1 MRREILACGTHATG
15 MERCSRAIEFL
26 AVMKMEDDVSRLV
39 GGVSDLV
46 DRPLFQIAGTHISM
60 ATLISIGV
68 VLFITIAL
76 ARLFARGFGR
86 LLRRRGKTGEGEIRA
101 LEAVLRYA
109 VWLTGGAIAFSTAGL
124 NLNALFAAGA
134 VFAVAIGF
142 ALQNVVQNFV
152 AGIILLVERAIK
164 PGDVLEV
171 EGQMV
176 KVVRMGVRTTVA
188 RTLDDED
195 LIVPNGT
202 LVQST
207 VKNLTLRDA
216 EFRLRMRV
224 GVAYSSDMDYVLQVL
239 SAAAAAVPWRLLQ
252 QEPRVILLEFASSS
266 VDWEVSVWIDDP
278 WRVRS
283 RRSDLQL
290 AIWRALKEAGITI
303 AFPQLDVHFDPPVP
317 AGNQLSGGEEAMS
330 R

>member
-1 MRREILACGTHATG
+1 MRYTFNRKGVLPHE
-15 MERCSRAIEFL
+15 IEFL
-26 AVMKMEDDVSRLV
+26 AVIKVQDDVGRLV

-46 DRPLFQIAGTHISM
+46 DRPLFQIAGTHIST
-60 ATLISIGV
+60 ATLISISV
-68 VLFITIAL
+68 VLFVTIVL
-76 ARLFARGFGR
+76 ARLLARGFGR

-101 LEAVLRYA
+101 LEAILRYA
-109 VWLTGGAIAFSTAGL
+109 VWLTGGAVSFSTAGL
-124 NLNALFAAGA
+124 NLNAIFAAGA
-134 VFAVAIGF
+134 VFAVAVGF

-152 AGIILLVERAIK
+152 AGVILLVERAIK

-176 KVVRMGVRTTVA
+176 KVVRMGVRTSVA

-195 LIVPNGT
+195 LIIPNGT

-224 GVAYSSDMDYVLQVL
+224 GVAYSSDMDRVLQVL
-239 SAAAAAVPWRLLQ
+239 SAAAAAVPWRLSQ

-290 AIWRALKEAGITI
+290 AVWRALKEAGITI
-303 AFPQLDVHFDPPVP
+303 AFPQLDVHFDPPHSSGDRLP
-317 AGNQLSGGEEAMS
+317 LGGAGSS